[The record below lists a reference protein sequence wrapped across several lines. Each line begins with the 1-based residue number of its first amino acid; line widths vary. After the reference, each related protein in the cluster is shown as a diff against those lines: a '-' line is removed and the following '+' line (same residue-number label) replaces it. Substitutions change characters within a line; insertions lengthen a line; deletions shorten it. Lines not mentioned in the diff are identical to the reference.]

1 MLIFLVMR
9 MLLLLNRHKND
20 YKIGFRSSPVRMFT
34 HSLIRVDTKEWIRQA
49 LKACSNVRDSVER
62 STTNKA
68 KIQQFMQKFSQWN
81 EEPPMNSLTEPS
93 VFSVLQIYCLI
104 KSLTTLICSGTD
116 LPFLCL
122 NETITFIFSL
132 KGLFKMQTD

>member
-1 MLIFLVMR
+1 M
-9 MLLLLNRHKND
+9 
-20 YKIGFRSSPVRMFT
+20 RMFT

-104 KSLTTLICSGTD
+104 KRVSLHLYVR
-116 LPFLCL
+116 
-122 NETITFIFSL
+122 E
-132 KGLFKMQTD
+132 QTCHFCA